1 MDARF
6 ELCWPH
12 TLIEECPLPGDWSNP
27 RNFSN
32 DLNDPGGA
40 TMCGIIQSE
49 YNLYRQRQ
57 GEPIQSV
64 KLLTKDEGHDI
75 YYNGYWLPHCPTLPS
90 GLDMQFFD
98 EAVNAGPTAA
108 TRILQRALIITSDGV
123 WGPLT
128 MAAVQELKPEG
139 MATVNKSYTAN
150 RLAYY
155 EALAGFKYFGKDWTA
170 RTQRIGV
177 AALTMIPTQGATT

>member
-1 MDARF
+1 MARF
-6 ELCWPH
+6 DDCWPH

-32 DLNDPGGA
+32 DPNDPGGA

-49 YNLYRQRQ
+49 YNLYRKQN
-57 GEPIQSV
+57 GEPTQSV
-64 KLLTKDEGHDI
+64 KLLTEAEGHDI
-75 YYNGYWLPHCPTLPS
+75 YYDSYWLPHCPTLPP

-108 TRILQRALIITSDGV
+108 VRILQRALIITSDGV
-123 WGPLT
+123 WGSLT
-128 MAAVQELKPEG
+128 MSAVQGLATQD
-139 MATVNKSYTAN
+139 MAGVNKSFTNY

-155 EALAGFKYFGKDWTA
+155 QALAGFKYFGKDWTA
-170 RTQRIGV
+170 RTQRIGA
-177 AALTMIPTQGATT
+177 AALTMVSTNGAASV